1 MVRTGRTPCR
11 QIYRL
16 PVPKDSQMTS
26 DATRSPSVFWR
37 VIGWLVLIATTVIA
51 LFPLYW
57 LFTNA
62 FTPILNTPPL
72 TPVLVPAFKLD
83 NFIRLLSGN
92 RYYLGWMLNSLAV
105 AFAITTW
112 HVLFDT
118 MAGYAF
124 AKRAFPGR
132 NVLFW
137 MILSTLMI
145 PPQVTLIPL
154 YLISDR
160 FELLDSLWALLLP
173 GTAAVF
179 GIFLMRQ
186 YIQTLPRELEDAA
199 RVDGCSEFGV
209 FWRIILPLCKPAV
222 AALAIF
228 TFVRFWNDFLWPVI
242 ALNKPQNFTL
252 TVGLANMQGEF
263 MTDWG
268 IIFSGAALSAVPM
281 IIFFL
286 AFQNYFLEG
295 VRMGAVKG

>member
-1 MVRTGRTPCR
+1 
-11 QIYRL
+11 
-16 PVPKDSQMTS
+16 MT
-26 DATRSPSVFWR
+26 ALNRS
-37 VIGWLVLIATTVIA
+37 IGWAVLIGTAAIA

-62 FTPILNTPPL
+62 FTPIMGTPPL

-83 NFIRLLSGN
+83 NFARLLSGN
-92 RYYLGWMLNSLAV
+92 RYYLGWMLNSLLV
-105 AFAITTW
+105 SFGITAW
-112 HVLFDT
+112 HIFFDT

-124 AKRAFPGR
+124 AKRRFPGR
-132 NVLFW
+132 NLLFW
-137 MILSTLMI
+137 LVLATLMI
-145 PPQVTLIPL
+145 PPQVTFIPM
-154 YLISDR
+154 YLISLQFKLIDT
-160 FELLDSLWALLLP
+160 LWALILP
-173 GTAAVF
+173 GTASVF

-186 YIQTLPRELEDAA
+186 YIQTLPHELEDAA

-209 FWRIILPLCKPAV
+209 FWQIILPLCKPAL

-242 ALNKPQNFTL
+242 ALNRTQNFTL

-281 IIFFL
+281 IVFFL
-286 AFQNYFLEG
+286 VFQKYFLDG